1 MTLPA
6 LERDAT
12 ERLQRVAVRR
22 RTRSLVVGA
31 ALVVV
36 TLTVVVVNLSVG
48 DLPIPFGQVLATL
61 VGRGDETSTLV
72 LVEFRLP
79 RLVLGAL
86 VGVSFGLAGG
96 LFQSVLH
103 NPLASPDI
111 IGVTQGAS
119 VGAVGALLVLGLG
132 GAAVAVG
139 ALVGAAVVVGAN
151 VLLMWRGGLSGHR
164 FVLCGIGLA
173 FVATSVLGY
182 LLTRSDVRNAQEA
195 LVWLSGSVA
204 AATWEGDAR
213 LAVALAV
220 LVPAALLLSP
230 RLRMLGLGD
239 EAAGALG
246 VPAGRTRLTALALGT
261 ALAAAGTAAA
271 GPVAFVALAAAPI
284 ARRLVG
290 DGRVAL
296 LPTALVGVTIVTAS
310 DFVAQHAVPGIDV
323 PVGLVTGLVGGGYL
337 LWLLTSSRPLA
348 GGIR

>member
-36 TLTVVVVNLSVG
+36 TLAVVVVNLSVG

-139 ALVGAAVVVGAN
+139 ALVGAAACPGTGSCCAGSG
-151 VLLMWRGGLSGHR
+151 WR
-164 FVLCGIGLA
+164 
-173 FVATSVLGY
+173 
-182 LLTRSDVRNAQEA
+182 
-195 LVWLSGSVA
+195 
-204 AATWEGDAR
+204 
-213 LAVALAV
+213 
-220 LVPAALLLSP
+220 
-230 RLRMLGLGD
+230 
-239 EAAGALG
+239 
-246 VPAGRTRLTALALGT
+246 
-261 ALAAAGTAAA
+261 
-271 GPVAFVALAAAPI
+271 
-284 ARRLVG
+284 
-290 DGRVAL
+290 
-296 LPTALVGVTIVTAS
+296 
-310 DFVAQHAVPGIDV
+310 
-323 PVGLVTGLVGGGYL
+323 
-337 LWLLTSSRPLA
+337 SSRPA
-348 GGIR
+348 CSATCSPAATCATPRRRWSG